1 MILVALTLASCSTAA
16 TPSNDAAGAGASP
29 RVASSRSGSVQ
40 SGAGGSAY
48 NPSVAVYPDET
59 AHVIGGQTF
68 YFNRYTP
75 FPLR

>member
-1 MILVALTLASCSTAA
+1 
-16 TPSNDAAGAGASP
+16 
-29 RVASSRSGSVQ
+29 VQ